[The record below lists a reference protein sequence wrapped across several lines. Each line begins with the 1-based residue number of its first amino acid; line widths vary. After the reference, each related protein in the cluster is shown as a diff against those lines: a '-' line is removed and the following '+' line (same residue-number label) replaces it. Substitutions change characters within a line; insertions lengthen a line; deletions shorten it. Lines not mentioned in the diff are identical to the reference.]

1 MLIGLPVLAPQIRH
15 EFGLSLV
22 QVGFVI
28 DSVWIGG
35 LLTLLPWGLLA
46 DRVGERLVLAA
57 GLGGCAAALVGAS
70 HAGRFG
76 VLLALLGIAG
86 AAGASVNAAS
96 GRAVMYWFPAAER
109 GLALGVRQTAIPLGG
124 FIAALALPAL
134 GLENGLLLL
143 AAMAAAGAL
152 FGASVIHDPEG
163 AEDVLQP
170 RRIGETLR
178 DGRLWLLCSGS
189 SFYLVAQL
197 ASPGSSCSSSTTN
210 AASRDGEAALVLA
223 GIQVLAAAFRIGGGR
238 WSDRVGSR
246 VGPLRLVGRRE
257 QRHTCARRR
266 ASGRPRVVL
275 VAALVLAGGLAMAWN
290 GLSFTAAAEIAGRAR
305 SGAALGMQQTA
316 LAATGAVLPPAFA
329 AVVASTLVARRVR
342 DRRGFPARGGLPA
355 PAAQRLS
362 VSAAPAASSKSPSHA
377 WPRRAETLS
386 TPKSPKRSITA
397 PIASCPAIM
406 IATVAA
412 TPIRE
417 PANVIVRT
425 IRSPIAAPLQSQT
438 GCRAASTIPPAP
450 CRTIRSKAKARPA
463 VSIAAQASAAKTPTR
478 SPRRAITA
486 T

>member
-22 QVGFVI
+22 EVGFVI

-46 DRVGERLVLAA
+46 DRVGERLVLAG

-70 HAGRFG
+70 SAGGFG
-76 VLLALLGIAG
+76 ALLLLLAVAG

-124 FIAALALPAL
+124 FISALALPAL
-134 GLENGLLLL
+134 GVDGGLRLL
-143 AAMAAAGAL
+143 AGLATAGAI
-152 FGASVIHDPEG
+152 FGAAVIHDPEG
-163 AEDVLQP
+163 SEDILQP
-170 RRIGETLR
+170 RRLGETLR

-197 ASPGSSCSSSTTN
+197 AITGFVVLFLYDERGFSH
-210 AASRDGEAALVLA
+210 GEAALVLA

-246 VGPLRLVGRRE
+246 VGPLRLVGV
-257 QRHTCARRR
+257 
-266 ASGRPRVVL
+266 ASSVTLALVAVLLGAPALVL

-316 LAATGAVLPPAFA
+316 LAATGAVLPPVFA
-329 AVVASTLVARRVR
+329 AVVASTSWRA
-342 DRRGFPARGGLPA
+342 GFGI
-355 PAAQRLS
+355 AAAFPLAGVYLLRRLS
-362 VSAAPAASSKSPSHA
+362 A
-377 WPRRAETLS
+377 
-386 TPKSPKRSITA
+386 
-397 PIASCPAIM
+397 
-406 IATVAA
+406 
-412 TPIRE
+412 
-417 PANVIVRT
+417 
-425 IRSPIAAPLQSQT
+425 
-438 GCRAASTIPPAP
+438 
-450 CRTIRSKAKARPA
+450 
-463 VSIAAQASAAKTPTR
+463 
-478 SPRRAITA
+478 
-486 T
+486 